1 MFQRSS
7 FVAVA
12 SACFSRRGVISVS
25 RGYRKL
31 VQFFV
36 NVLFIRI
43 PRIISKRQ
51 KLQSSR
57 REIKGITGASMET
70 RYAPLAALFFS
81 IKGHNWLDDHR
92 FLSPEH
98 ECKWASSTLGTGGIR
113 CNPSFQ
119 VLELRLDELVCFSY
133 FCIVVQING
142 LTVKNTTYPSQQ
154 YF

>member
-12 SACFSRRGVISVS
+12 SVCFSRRGVIPVS

-31 VQFFV
+31 VQFFA

-43 PRIISKRQ
+43 PRIISKRR
-51 KLQSSR
+51 KHQSSR
-57 REIKGITGASMET
+57 RETEGITGASMET
-70 RYAPLAALFFS
+70 RYALAALFFS
-81 IKGHNWLDDHR
+81 IKGHHRLDDHH